1 MTNPLRSMS
10 LTTSPSNKSACEVCG
25 ATRGHSP
32 NESRA
37 EGGGADEQAAATRKC
52 GYCRK
57 RRPVERPREPETY
70 ACGGCGAISAAFCQR
85 CGTRSPGGIVQTDQG
100 RWCWACHD
108 AVNVAPN
115 VAGLGDA
122 CTVGACRKVVVD
134 HIEEAKA
141 LAARVG
147 SAETLM
153 RLSRRPSYFERVGAH
168 DLRPGVVAGRSH
180 Q

>member
-1 MTNPLRSMS
+1 MS
-10 LTTSPSNKSACEVCG
+10 LFWTCLGVNPDTGAPCRAVNLAPRADCEVCG
-25 ATRGHSP
+25 ATRGHAPS
-32 NESRA
+32 ESRA
-37 EGGGADEQAAATRKC
+37 EGGADEQAAATRKC

-122 CTVGACRKVVVD
+122 CTVGSCRKVVVD
-134 HIEEAKA
+134 HIEEAKLLSA
-141 LAARVG
+141 KVG
-147 SAETLM
+147 TEATIAK
-153 RLSRRPSYFERVGAH
+153 LSRRPSYFERCGIHQV
-168 DLRPGVVAGRSH
+168 RS
-180 Q
+180 